1 MLMQLPPGAAMVISG
16 PRSEKP
22 TLDPA
27 WRSASTPTTPRQLA
41 GVLTG
46 PPALLPAAATM
57 VTPRAVISST
67 AAW

>member
-1 MLMQLPPGAAMVISG
+1 MQLPAGAAMLICV

-22 TLDPA
+22 TLRPA
-27 WRSASTPTTPRQLA
+27 CRKPATAMTPRQFA
-41 GVLTG
+41 GELTG

-57 VTPRAVISST
+57 TTPRAKTSFT